1 MLNIDGKTA
10 LVTGG
15 ARGLGA
21 AAAQKLASA
30 GASVFITDVLDE
42 EGEATAAAI
51 RDAGGKAAFFHH
63 DVTSEAEWVDA
74 VKACVAEFGSL
85 DVLLNNAGILMSG
98 SILET
103 SLEDWRKIMAVNV
116 GGVFL
121 GMKSALP
128 ELMKSGEKW
137 AGGGSIINISS
148 VAGING
154 ASTLSAYSASKGAVA
169 LYTKS
174 VALDCARDG
183 AKVRVNSVHPAII
196 ETKMATDVMDGFADT
211 GVVANRD
218 EARGL
223 LAMGHPIGRLGQP
236 KDVASAVL
244 FLASEASS
252 YMTGSQL
259 VVDGG
264 FTAQ

>member
-1 MLNIDGKTA
+1 MLNIEGKTA

-21 AAAQKLASA
+21 AAAQKLAAA
-30 GASVFITDVLDE
+30 GGSVFITDVLDA

-51 RDAGGKAAFFHH
+51 RDAGGKATFFHH
-63 DVTSEAEWVDA
+63 DVTSEAEWADA
-74 VKACVAEFGSL
+74 VKACVAEYGSL
-85 DVLLNNAGILMSG
+85 DILLNNAGILQPG
-98 SILET
+98 SIFET
-103 SLEDWRKIMAVNV
+103 SLEDWRKVMSVNV
-116 GGVFL
+116 DGVFL
-121 GMKSALP
+121 GMKTALP
-128 ELMKSGEKW
+128 ELIKSGKKW
-137 AGGGSIINISS
+137 PGGSSLINISS

-154 ASTLSAYSASKGAVA
+154 AAGLSAYSATKGAVA

-174 VALDCARDG
+174 VALECAREG
-183 AKVRVNSVHPAII
+183 HKVRVNSVHPAVI
-196 ETKMATDVMDGFADT
+196 ETKMATDIMEGMEESGT
-211 GVVANRD
+211 VANRD

-223 LAMGHPIGRLGQP
+223 IAMGHPIGRLGQP

-264 FTAQ
+264 YTAQ